1 MISAIIF
8 SLSTLA
14 LQAQAPPQTDDR
26 ARVPVGSAA
35 LVTEPPTIDGRLNDS
50 AWNDA
55 PVLSD
60 FVQREPV
67 EGEPVSERT
76 EIRIIYD
83 ESALYVGA
91 WMFVEDPSTIVVGET
106 RRDASLD
113 DTDAFLMVIDTYLD
127 RQTVSSS
134 ERPQRASNMTVK
146 SPATVGAA
154 S

>member
-14 LQAQAPPQTDDR
+14 LQAQAPPQTYDR